1 MRYENILFHT
11 DASCAWI
18 TLNRPKANALS
29 RELLLELRD
38 AVTQADTDP
47 AIRVILITGGEG
59 RFFAAGAD
67 IPTIQASLDDP
78 MAPGR
83 LLAEGLETMDRIEAC
98 NTPVV
103 AVVNGVALGGG
114 CELALACHMRIAAA
128 SALFGQPEINLGI
141 IPGWGGTHRLPVIVG
156 DGRARDWLL
165 TGRQV
170 TSQEALEAGLVSRV
184 VPPEDLPGAARE
196 LAELL
201 KSKPAV
207 AMRETL
213 HLLRERPR
221 RPAEGAALEAAA
233 FERAARSKDA
243 EEGVTAFLEKRA
255 PRFTGE

>member
-1 MRYENILFHT
+1 MNYENILVQLE
-11 DASCAWI
+11 DACTWI

-29 RELLLELRD
+29 KELLLELRE
-38 AVTQADTDP
+38 AVAHADTDP
-47 AIRVILITGGEG
+47 AVRVILITGGEG

-114 CELALACHMRIAAA
+114 CELALACHLRIAAD

-170 TSQEALEAGLVSRV
+170 TAQEALEAGLVSRI
-184 VPPEDLPGAARE
+184 VPAMELRQAARE
-196 LAELL
+196 LAGVLS
-201 KSKPAV
+201 SKPTV
-207 AMRETL
+207 AMQETL

-221 RPAEGAALEAAA
+221 RPGDGAALEAAA
-233 FERAARSKDA
+233 FERAARSRDA
-243 EEGVTAFLEKRA
+243 AEGVTAFLEKRA
-255 PRFTGE
+255 PQFTGE